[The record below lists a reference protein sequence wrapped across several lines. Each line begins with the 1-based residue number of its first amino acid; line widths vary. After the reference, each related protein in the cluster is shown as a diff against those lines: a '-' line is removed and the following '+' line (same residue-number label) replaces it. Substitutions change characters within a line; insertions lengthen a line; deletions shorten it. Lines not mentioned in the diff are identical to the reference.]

1 MGALQPGPQFVDVL
15 SGPLWRLLPQGRWDP
30 LAETGNADIAET
42 THYSMAGPVS
52 SARLLISGV
61 AV

>member
-1 MGALQPGPQFVDVL
+1 MGAQQSGPQFVDVL

-30 LAETGNADIAET
+30 LGESGTTDVSET

-52 SARLLISGV
+52 SARLLICGV
-61 AV
+61 VV